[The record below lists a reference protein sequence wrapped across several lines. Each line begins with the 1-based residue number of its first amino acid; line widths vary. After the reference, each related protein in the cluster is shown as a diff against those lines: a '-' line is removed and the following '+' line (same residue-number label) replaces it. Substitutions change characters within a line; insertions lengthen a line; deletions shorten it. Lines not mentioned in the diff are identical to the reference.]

1 MALLTLFVNGCFAWK
16 SSYSW
21 LDEQPPYTEVHQMKT
36 RNNNTR
42 GCLFCQFSQP
52 QTKQNTML

>member
-21 LDEQPPYTEVHQMKT
+21 LDEQPPYTEV
-36 RNNNTR
+36 
-42 GCLFCQFSQP
+42 QP
-52 QTKQNTML
+52 DED